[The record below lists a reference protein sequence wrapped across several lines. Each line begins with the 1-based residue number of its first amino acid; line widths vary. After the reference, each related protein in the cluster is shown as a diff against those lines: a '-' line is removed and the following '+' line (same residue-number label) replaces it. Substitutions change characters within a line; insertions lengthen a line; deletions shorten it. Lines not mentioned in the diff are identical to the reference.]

1 MAMHKTGIIIFLFLF
16 CFSVFSKAE
25 QIAKQVE
32 DSIFSI
38 PKIDFN
44 PINDTATSIDKQQL
58 QSVLLKHPILNEY
71 IKGHR
76 ENKKLIAL
84 ALTTTLGMLGVHR
97 LYLGTKPWIP
107 AVYLFTFVGFF
118 FILPFIDF
126 VVILISNDISKFE
139 NNNRVFMWTN

>member
-1 MAMHKTGIIIFLFLF
+1 MQKARIIIVILLF
-16 CFSVFSKAE
+16 CSSFFSKAE
-25 QIAKQVE
+25 QIEKQV
-32 DSIFSI
+32 DGSAFSI
-38 PKIDFN
+38 PEINFN
-44 PINDTATSIDKQQL
+44 VVNDSIVSVDVQQI
-58 QSVLLKHPILNEY
+58 QDILLKHSALSAY
-71 IKGHR
+71 IKNHS

-84 ALTTTLGMLGVHR
+84 VLTATLGMLGVHR

-107 AVYLFTFVGFF
+107 AVYLFTFGGCF